1 MGLPTLFLTRE
12 EWAASGDREAT
23 RSYIICLMR
32 RRLVV
37 ALLLAAVVASAQCR
51 RGIFR
56 QYEYEEEIYLK
67 LDGSATVIVNT
78 SIAALVA
85 LRGVVLDTDP
95 QAAVDRDRIR
105 AFYTSPTTTVTRVS
119 RPWRRDG
126 RRFVQ
131 VRIQTDDVRT
141 LGRAAPFA
149 WSTYEF
155 RERRRTIH
163 VRADGRRRGAG
174 AAAARPWSGTE
185 IVSVRM
191 HVPSR
196 IEYHNAPS
204 REVERGNILTW
215 EQPLADRLQGRPLKA
230 EVRMETE
237 SILAQTLTI
246 FGLAAVAALGLLA
259 GVVYLGE
266 TEGRG
271 KEGTGSLF
279 TRTEKRR
286 RTEKSPSP
294 MAVPGWAG
302 LLQPRPLQ
310 PTQSSRARPSS
321 WRRS

>member
-1 MGLPTLFLTRE
+1 M
-12 EWAASGDREAT
+12 
-23 RSYIICLMR
+23 
-32 RRLVV
+32 RRLV
-37 ALLLAAVVASAQCR
+37 AAALLAAAVVSSAQCR
-51 RGIFR
+51 SGFFR

-78 SIAALVA
+78 SIPALVA

-105 AFYTSPTTTVTRVS
+105 AFYTSPTTRVTRVS

-155 RERRRTIH
+155 RER
-163 VRADGRRRGAG
+163 AGRFTFVQTVGNVAQSTASPG
-174 AAAARPWSGTE
+174 SWSGNE
-185 IVSVRM
+185 IVGVRM

-204 REVERGNILTW
+204 RNVERGNILTW
-215 EQPLADRLQGRPLKA
+215 EQSLAERLMGKPLKA

-237 SILAQTLTI
+237 SILARTLTI
-246 FGLAAVAALGLLA
+246 FALAAAAALGLLA
-259 GVVYLGE
+259 GVV
-266 TEGRG
+266 
-271 KEGTGSLF
+271 F
-279 TRTEKRR
+279 WVKR
-286 RTEKSPSP
+286 KG
-294 MAVPGWAG
+294 AA
-302 LLQPRPLQ
+302 
-310 PTQSSRARPSS
+310 A
-321 WRRS
+321 